1 MSILRRSTRQRL
13 HQTTTAMVGRKPDP
27 TGPLIATLAP
37 SRNCIGANAATS
49 PLHKQKA
56 PRVSPR
62 GFCFLAFSGIYRPP
76 VTPRALNTRGTFSAF
91 KRLAVGEGFVVV
103 QQ

>member
-1 MSILRRSTRQRL
+1 MATE
-13 HQTTTAMVGRKPDP
+13 TAGRKPDP

-56 PRVSPR
+56 REFPHA
-62 GFCFLAFSGIYRPP
+62 AFAVLLSRIYQPP
-76 VTPRALNTRGTFSAF
+76 VAPRALNTRGTFSAF
-91 KRLAVGEGFVVV
+91 RRLAVGEGIVVV
-103 QQ
+103 QH